1 MGSNCLVTMT
11 QQEIETCQTSPEGR
25 GILKSKVGRGCSPH
39 TSVMQDRRCMKVIR
53 APPDSVWAKHHR
65 IVGASRSTV
74 EQVHVTTATAKE
86 TSRTVARVSNLRTAA
101 TTGLTLEKELCQLCQ
116 QQGWRVGRC
125 SVQRV
130 LRCENFLKAFGQG
143 VIPRVANIRNWQTG
157 QLTALR
163 RWERVKSRQ
172 TSSDSAKVKTTCED
186 RPLPLATWL
195 RSANRT
201 ASRGTTVNRV
211 LRVVVH
217 CQTCTVSVARA
228 KEKRLWSRASSSSP
242 YNSKAFDSKTLPSFT
257 AGCLFELFSEE
268 K

>member
-1 MGSNCLVTMT
+1 
-11 QQEIETCQTSPEGR
+11 
-25 GILKSKVGRGCSPH
+25 
-39 TSVMQDRRCMKVIR
+39 MKVIR
-53 APPDSVWAKHHR
+53 APPDCLGKASSYRRCITKH
-65 IVGASRSTV
+65 
-74 EQVHVTTATAKE
+74 
-86 TSRTVARVSNLRTAA
+86 SRTGTRHNSDSKGNVSHGFPTCGPRQLRA
-101 TTGLTLEKELCQLCQ
+101 LTLEKELCQLCQ

-143 VIPRVANIRNWQTG
+143 VVIPRVAHIRNLQTG

-186 RPLPLATWL
+186 RPLPLATRL

-211 LRVVVH
+211 AVHGRRLSRRSGPLRL
-217 CQTCTVSVARA
+217 
-228 KEKRLWSRASSSSP
+228 EI
-242 YNSKAFDSKTLPSFT
+242 
-257 AGCLFELFSEE
+257 AG
-268 K
+268 

>member
-1 MGSNCLVTMT
+1 
-11 QQEIETCQTSPEGR
+11 
-25 GILKSKVGRGCSPH
+25 
-39 TSVMQDRRCMKVIR
+39 MKVIR
-53 APPDSVWAKHHR
+53 APPDSVWAKHHDHR

-74 EQVHVTTATAKE
+74 EQVLVSTATAKE
-86 TSRTVARVSNLRTAA
+86 TSRTGFQLADRDNYGPWLWR
-101 TTGLTLEKELCQLCQ
+101 KELCQLCQ

-143 VIPRVANIRNWQTG
+143 VIPRVANIRNLQTG

-201 ASRGTTVNRV
+201 ASRGTTVNR
-211 LRVVVH
+211 L
-217 CQTCTVSVARA
+217 S
-228 KEKRLWSRASSSSP
+228 
-242 YNSKAFDSKTLPSFT
+242 YKAT
-257 AGCLFELFSEE
+257 
-268 K
+268 